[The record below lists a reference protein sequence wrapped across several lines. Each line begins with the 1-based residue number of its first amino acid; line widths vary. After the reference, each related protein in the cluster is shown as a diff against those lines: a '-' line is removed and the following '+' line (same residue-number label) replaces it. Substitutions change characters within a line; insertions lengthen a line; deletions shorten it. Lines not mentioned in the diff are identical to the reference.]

1 MGGISAQD
9 IVDTIRDGLLV
20 LDANLQ
26 VVTINRSFCQMFA
39 VKSEETIGR
48 RLYDLGDGQW
58 DIPKLRRLLEEIV
71 PTASTVEAYEVEH
84 NFPGIGHKVMRLNA
98 RKVFRPGNHV
108 EFFVLAI
115 DEVTDAVVAQRE
127 AEREKLLAQSIVD
140 TIRDPL
146 VILESDLTIVSAS
159 RAFLNL
165 FGGSASDVEGS
176 KLEELGQG
184 QWDVEALTGLLSRV
198 VPDEK
203 PINDYLLEDD
213 FAGLGRRVFK
223 INARKIYRPGNHV
236 SRLLVYF
243 EDATAAVAADRHR
256 ETLAAELAHRIK
268 NNLQIISAF
277 VSFEIRRAAEPC
289 VIGYK
294 AMQTRINAVAELYD
308 VIARST
314 AFGPVFMPTYLDG
327 IASSLN
333 SSLLG
338 EGSGIVIH
346 VVADELHIDPDHA
359 VPMGLLANELST
371 NAVKYAFP
379 TGHGRIEIGFRR
391 RDGEVILTVQDDG
404 TGISGNAEGS
414 GMGTRFVGA
423 FAKQL
428 GGSVAT
434 ASGDK
439 GTTVTVRLPAT
450 ILATQPA
457 D

>member
-1 MGGISAQD
+1 
-9 IVDTIRDGLLV
+9 
-20 LDANLQ
+20 
-26 VVTINRSFCQMFA
+26 
-39 VKSEETIGR
+39 
-48 RLYDLGDGQW
+48 
-58 DIPKLRRLLEEIV
+58 LLEEIV

-115 DEVTDAVVAQRE
+115 DDVTDAVVAQRE

-176 KLEELGQG
+176 KLEDLGQG

-294 AMQTRINAVAELYD
+294 AMQT
-308 VIARST
+308 
-314 AFGPVFMPTYLDG
+314 
-327 IASSLN
+327 
-333 SSLLG
+333 
-338 EGSGIVIH
+338 H
-346 VVADELHIDPDHA
+346 Q
-359 VPMGLLANELST
+359 
-371 NAVKYAFP
+371 
-379 TGHGRIEIGFRR
+379 RR
-391 RDGEVILTVQDDG
+391 G
-404 TGISGNAEGS
+404 
-414 GMGTRFVGA
+414 
-423 FAKQL
+423 
-428 GGSVAT
+428 
-434 ASGDK
+434 
-439 GTTVTVRLPAT
+439 
-450 ILATQPA
+450 
-457 D
+457 